1 MQSKLCAEAR
11 SYFKNHPL
19 LMKLAV
25 AFCKKYRSLGHFG
38 GRLTLPPMTAAEQQ
52 ELSAYLRQQA
62 KPGDWLSYKNFALA
76 WEKTRFA
83 SLPLEGFLLDL
94 MPGNF
99 SSKQEERQ
107 REKDARQNL
116 YEKLAALHGKG
127 AAHRWLE
134 ALKAKELHL
143 YQRDFYLREELLGT
157 VARALDML
165 PGTCLRLPIF
175 ASQVTGSPHGLDF
188 DQEAGRLFLQALAYL
203 KGETVPREADERT
216 SLLYEFN
223 ILRDDILNF
232 ATACGLTA
240 YDSQGQ
246 EIAYWRSAAESLAPL
261 NLPFREIIRAHKIRP
276 LQDSSPVYIVENSGV
291 FSALLDSLQKCG
303 QKTPL
308 LALHGQLKAASWA
321 LLDKLAESGAAFLYS
336 GDCDPEGLGIANR
349 LLQKYPNARLW
360 HMSAEEYRA
369 ASQPLPEERLKKLPE
384 KLHPQL
390 QPVAAAMRENKKVL
404 YQESLLQEMERDLV
418 TSAEDR

>member
-99 SSKQEERQ
+99 SSKQDERQ
-107 REKDARQNL
+107 REKDARQSL
-116 YEKLAALHGKG
+116 YEKLAALHEDG
-127 AAHRWLE
+127 AARQWLE

-143 YQRDFYLREELLGT
+143 YQRDFYLREELLST

-165 PGTCLRLPIF
+165 PATCQRLPIF
-175 ASQVTGSPHGLDF
+175 ASQVTGNPHGLDF

-232 ATACGLTA
+232 ATAYGLTA
-240 YDSQGQ
+240 YDGQGQ
-246 EIAYWRSAAESLAPL
+246 EISYWRSAAETPTPL
-261 NLPFREIIRAHKIRP
+261 NLPFREIIRAHRICP

-291 FSALLDSLQKCG
+291 FSALLDSLQRRG

-321 LLDKLAESGAAFLYS
+321 LLDKLAESGAFFLYS

-349 LLQKYPNARLW
+349 LLQKYQNLRK
-360 HMSAEEYRA
+360 RF
-369 ASQPLPEERLKKLPE
+369 
-384 KLHPQL
+384 
-390 QPVAAAMRENKKVL
+390 
-404 YQESLLQEMERDLV
+404 
-418 TSAEDR
+418 